1 MDTAWLV
8 LRTVGNFYAL
18 RSNRETRTS
27 SLQGISGRKP
37 PGSTWPHEAV
47 LSPDKS
53 RICTVHVEHANA
65 AERRAL
71 DPCQRF
77 YTVVASVPTSSCL
90 IKMTQGF
97 TLMRE
102 ARVVRADP
110 RRGGQPAVP
119 LKRTAR
125 GILPVL
131 FENEKATHTEVRCD
145 P

>member
-8 LRTVGNFYAL
+8 LRTMGNFYAL
-18 RSNRETRTS
+18 RPNRETRTS
-27 SLQGISGRKP
+27 NLQGISGRKP
-37 PGSTWPHEAV
+37 PGSTWPHKAV

-53 RICTVHVEHANA
+53 RICTVHVEHENA
-65 AERRAL
+65 ADRRAL

-102 ARVVRADP
+102 ARVVS
-110 RRGGQPAVP
+110 RRSEEG
-119 LKRTAR
+119 RTA
-125 GILPVL
+125 GCA
-131 FENEKATHTEVRCD
+131 FETHGPRCLAY
-145 P
+145 PIRERKGHTHWSP